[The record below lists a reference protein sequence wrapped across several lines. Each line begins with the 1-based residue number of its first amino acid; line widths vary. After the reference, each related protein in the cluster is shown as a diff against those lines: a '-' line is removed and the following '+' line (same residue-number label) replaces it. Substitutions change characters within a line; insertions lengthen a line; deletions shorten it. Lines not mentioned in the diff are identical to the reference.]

1 MRHTNE
7 SGTSSRNE
15 NMNKQHEE
23 LTALQR
29 RFFFLVNATT
39 SSLEQIQMFAER
51 ALREQHGEGEMPAW
65 PGGKDGALP
74 ELLALVER
82 ARRDVQIAST
92 CSPSSFLSAALP
104 EDGAAHA
111 VMSGRASSEMD
122 SKTREDEVSKAH
134 QLARLLQER
143 NAMRE
148 MLMNAEGM
156 NASLQLKL
164 SSLSDEHNRLLQ
176 TLADARNEE
185 STSMN
190 AATAVASPQ
199 NIPLEVVK
207 EAIRRLYDR
216 RVKELEEELMSARE
230 ELRQLKTEGGDVATR
245 PSVSSVKLKEERGTL
260 DPGRRLHGGG
270 ETEDAVEGLR
280 RQNTFLRNKL
290 MRLKEEVHASQQA
303 SVVSAEQMNEG
314 LGSLLKTITRLQQD
328 VETKER
334 QRADGVLALEDAGR
348 RAEQFAARVEKLERQ
363 MAQMRVD
370 GAASGSFCFTP
381 LFGDQR
387 GAEANGLGSAMKATV
402 AEKEA
407 ELRLARRDAN
417 DLETRLGRLTG
428 ALAKARELLHEKE
441 VEQAKLQLKLSETQ
455 GMWEAAQSQLEHMRT
470 KENLLDKLE
479 AEMRHA
485 VEALLRPLGPV
496 EGTGDSPEG
505 ERSDRG
511 KVGINGALQ
520 RRLDAILERLRGLE
534 WLDLQLRKR
543 DDAVVILQDEKA
555 DLEERCQHLQQTL
568 SKLSNL
574 FDSIPQT
581 PLEVEQLVL
590 ERDVFL
596 AALRRCEELAVVP
609 NTKEACRRVE
619 LRKMELAAQQEMRQ
633 RSTSHVPQLQ
643 QRTANSPTSFLH
655 GVVKN
660 GTSPNGGATGAC
672 FSCRSPSI
680 VVEEE
685 EEEEKGSY

>member
-1 MRHTNE
+1 M
-7 SGTSSRNE
+7 
-15 NMNKQHEE
+15 
-23 LTALQR
+23 L
-29 RFFFLVNATT
+29 
-39 SSLEQIQMFAER
+39 AER
-51 ALREQHGEGEMPAW
+51 ALREQHGKGELPAW
-65 PGGKDGALP
+65 PGGKDGAIS

-92 CSPSSFLSAALP
+92 WSPSSFSFAALP

-111 VMSGRASSEMD
+111 TFSGRASTDRD
-122 SKTREDEVSKAH
+122 SKTREDEVSRAH

-143 NAMRE
+143 NAMKE

-156 NASLQLKL
+156 NASLQQKL

-176 TLADARNEE
+176 TLADARIEE

-190 AATAVASPQ
+190 AAISVASPK
-199 NIPLEVVK
+199 NIPMEVVK
-207 EAIRRLYDR
+207 EALRRLYDR
-216 RVKELEEELMSARE
+216 RVQELEEELMSARE
-230 ELRQLKTEGGDVATR
+230 ELRQLKTECGDVATR
-245 PSVSSVKLKEERGTL
+245 RSASSVKLKEAGGTL
-260 DPGRRLHGGG
+260 DPGRRSHGGG
-270 ETEDAVEGLR
+270 ETEETVEGLR

-290 MRLKEEVHASQQA
+290 TRLKEEFHASQQA
-303 SVVSAEQMNEG
+303 SVFSAEQMNEG

-334 QRADGVLALEDAGR
+334 QRADAVLALEDAGR
-348 RAEQFAARVEKLERQ
+348 RTEQFATRMEKLERQ
-363 MAQMRVD
+363 ISQMRVD
-370 GAASGSFCFTP
+370 RAASDSFCFTP
-381 LFGDQR
+381 SYGDQR
-387 GAEANGLGSAMKATV
+387 GEEANGSDATIKTTV
-402 AEKEA
+402 AEKEV
-407 ELRLARRDAN
+407 ELRLARRDGN
-417 DLETRLGRLTG
+417 DLETRLGSLTG

-470 KENLLDKLE
+470 KENLLEKLE

-485 VEALLRPLGPV
+485 VEGMLQPPGLIER
-496 EGTGDSPEG
+496 TNDSPED

-511 KVGINGALQ
+511 KVNISGALQ
-520 RRLDAILERLRGLE
+520 RRLDGILERLRRLE

-543 DDAVVILQDEKA
+543 DDAVVILQDEKTE
-555 DLEERCQHLQQTL
+555 LEERCQHLQQTL
-568 SKLSNL
+568 SNLSDL
-574 FDSIPQT
+574 FESIPQT
-581 PLEVEQLVL
+581 PLEVEHLVL

-619 LRKMELAAQQEMRQ
+619 LRKMELAAQQEARQ
-633 RSTSHVPQLQ
+633 RSTSRVPQLQ
-643 QRTANSPTSFLH
+643 QRTANAPPSSLH

-685 EEEEKGSY
+685 EEEGEKGRC